1 MPAID
6 IAPLGRTIRSEAA
19 VAADAQAAATFWQS
33 LESLDETR
41 RARILSERDVTGSL
55 AAVLAEVAAWN
66 HAYSDRG
73 RRARSSV
80 VEPDGAFPDEAQRR
94 AFVDE
99 QTADLM
105 PPPRLW
111 NRNTWVGRE
120 QERHE
125 RRLWSHRIQSPAPR
139 FLRRLRTEVDAIER
153 EVARASLEARSQLI
167 DPYELR
173 SQRWERLVARRY
185 TPGRINPVGMSYQR
199 ALQIAVA
206 YLDRQEELTGITP
219 GPGADTRTPQ
229 PIAVLGR

>member
-1 MPAID
+1 MSAID
-6 IAPLGRTIRSEAA
+6 LAPLGRTHRPEVA

-41 RARILSERDVTGSL
+41 RARILGERGVTGPL

-66 HAYSDRG
+66 HAYSDRS
-73 RRARSSV
+73 RRARSPV
-80 VEPDGAFPDEAQRR
+80 VESVGAVPDEAKRR

-99 QTADLM
+99 QTADIM

-139 FLRRLRTEVDAIER
+139 LLRRLRTEADAIER
-153 EVARASLEARSQLI
+153 EVARAGLEARSQFI
-167 DPYELR
+167 DPSELR
-173 SQRWERLVARRY
+173 TQRWERLLARRY

-206 YLDRQEELTGITP
+206 CLERQERLTGISPRPRRNTGTP
-219 GPGADTRTPQ
+219 ETLA
-229 PIAVLGR
+229 ALGR